1 MASGGNDEFR
11 LVGRVIDD
19 KFRVER
25 VLGEGGYGVVYAGT
39 HLVLGLPVAIKC
51 LKPFGFTAE
60 ERAHGAEAFLR
71 EARILFTLGHPSIV
85 RLYDVGII
93 DEGKIPYCVL
103 ELLTGTTLAE
113 EISTRRR
120 ARHHFDAV
128 ELVGIVAPILEAV
141 GFAHGHGVVHRD
153 LKPGNI
159 MLVEDAGRLVPKVLD
174 FGTARDAGSTGRA
187 AATGDLTGKTGFT
200 PLYAAPEQWD
210 GKFGR
215 TGPHT
220 DVFALGLTIAE
231 MCVLDYA
238 LGVPANVMGLYM
250 AALDDT
256 KRPSVRAARKDL
268 PEELDRVLQRALK
281 ANVNERYPDARE
293 LLSSFRTA
301 MKAETST
308 APLARPLSRSSS
320 PGAPPGHSPSNP
332 GHSPSQTGHLAPPQY
347 ISAPPHSP
355 SRPHSGPP
363 AYAATP
369 YASTTQPQAITI
381 QGGLGPPIG
390 PPRKPRSNP
399 LPWILGILG
408 VILALLGAFAV
419 GLVFAIKKISEAA
432 SQVSPVTTTAPPA
445 APGAPPPARTT
456 AAPAAAP
463 QPAPPPV
470 ATVVL
475 PPGAKVPTL
484 LLQNALDPTPMWT
497 KAEALDV
504 ANSHHAGMTNC
515 VRTAFATD
523 PKINGSIDIIIS
535 PEEDG
540 TVENAMCNMR
550 NHRNT
555 NGESVMCA
563 CIQNEMVRWK
573 FPPAHGRIGLL
584 KTKSF
589 IYEYKLLSP

>member
-1 MASGGNDEFR
+1 MASGGSDEFR

-39 HLVLGLPVAIKC
+39 HLVLNVPVAIKC

-60 ERAHGAEAFLR
+60 ERTHGAQAFLR
-71 EARILFTLGHPSIV
+71 EARILYTLGHPSIV
-85 RLYDVGII
+85 RLYEVGII
-93 DEGKIPYCVL
+93 DDGKIPYCVL
-103 ELLTGTTLAE
+103 ELLSGTTLAE
-113 EISTRRR
+113 EIATRRR
-120 ARHHFDAV
+120 ARHHFDPV
-128 ELVGIVAPILEAV
+128 ELVGIIAPILEAV
-141 GFAHGHGVVHRD
+141 GFAHAHGVVHRD

-159 MLVEDAGRLVPKVLD
+159 MLVDDAGRIVPKVLD
-174 FGTARDAGSTGRA
+174 FGTARDAATTGRA

-256 KRPSVRAARKDL
+256 KRPSVRSARADL
-268 PEELDRVLQRALK
+268 PAELDQVLHRALR

-301 MKAETST
+301 MKAEVST
-308 APLARPLSRSSS
+308 APLARPLAARVSQ
-320 PGAPPGHSPSNP
+320 PA
-332 GHSPSQTGHLAPPQY
+332 HSPSQPAHSPSQPQPGPQY
-347 ISAPPHSP
+347 VSAPPHSP
-355 SRPHSGPP
+355 SHSPSGGPV

-369 YASTTQPQAITI
+369 YASTTQGAAMTI
-381 QGGLGPPIG
+381 QPGMGPPLGPP
-390 PPRKPRSNP
+390 PRPAKSNP
-399 LPWILGILG
+399 LPWILGIFG

-419 GLVFAIKKISEAA
+419 GLVFAVKKIADAA
-432 SQVSPVTTTAPPA
+432 SASPIATTDPAPNAPSPASPA
-445 APGAPPPARTT
+445 APGAKTA

-463 QPAPPPV
+463 PPPPPV

-475 PPGAKVPTL
+475 PPGAKVPGL
-484 LLQNALDPTPMWT
+484 VLQNALDPTPMWT

-504 ANSHHAGMTNC
+504 ANSHQAGMTNC
-515 VRTAFATD
+515 VRSAFATD
-523 PKINGSIDIIIS
+523 PKINGFIDIIIS
-535 PEEDG
+535 PEENG
-540 TVENAMCNMR
+540 TVGDVMCNMR

-563 CIQNEMVRWK
+563 CIQSEMARWR